1 MPTNFLWS
9 TGTLGLVTGA
19 PVTLISTDMAS
30 LAASTSST
38 SGIAVSGANIG
49 SSGFLTSTNTGQ
61 AVWGEIMYSMG
72 TPGSSVN
79 AMGAGSN
86 IAGWFLVS
94 QDGGVTFESTLAAPP
109 RAPDFIIPFPA
120 TTIAPSANPFKA
132 AGLVRLP
139 ALPFRTLVQNNST
152 NTLGG
157 SSNTACTVKVA
168 PVAMQY

>member
-9 TGTLGLVTGA
+9 TGTGGLASPLTT
-19 PVTLISTDMAS
+19 PLTLMSTELAS

-38 SGIAVSGANIG
+38 SGIAVSAATG
-49 SSGFLTSTNTGQ
+49 SSGVFTSTWFGQ
-61 AVWGEIMYSMG
+61 AVWGELMYSMG
-72 TPGSSVN
+72 SPGSSVN

-86 IAGWFLVS
+86 IAGWWLTS
-94 QDGGVTFESTLAAPP
+94 QDGVTFESTLAAPP

-120 TTIAPSANPFKA
+120 TTIAPSASPFKS

-139 ALPFRTLVQNNST
+139 ALNCRVMVQNNST

-157 SSNTACTVKVA
+157 SSSPLATLKLA